1 MLKFLRNVGKFL
13 FLWTCFNSSPVICI
27 DLAKVETMLNLLCNT
42 RNQRVQNKR
51 KHANALDP

>member
-1 MLKFLRNVGKFL
+1 MLKFLRNVGKVL
-13 FLWTCFNSSPVICI
+13 FLWACFNSSPVICI